1 LKDMASLLKR
11 PNKPRISRW
20 ACTRLGVRSTVC
32 NLFRLTVTMATRRFS
47 SHLPCR
53 IASLPRRDCKILE
66 GAVVRFG
73 SLATERFS
81 ARAGQCPLFHPPID
95 GVIGRPACR
104 SLEIVGAALQADGE
118 TRSAFAAS
126 SIRRR
131 SVSHG
136 PFCRT
141 RRFSQGDQ
149 RLHCG

>member
-1 LKDMASLLKR
+1 MQADLRFWHLASFVV
-11 PNKPRISRW
+11 PHHFSR
-20 ACTRLGVRSTVC
+20 
-32 NLFRLTVTMATRRFS
+32 FRR
-47 SHLPCR
+47 
-53 IASLPRRDCKILE
+53 
-66 GAVVRFG
+66 
-73 SLATERFS
+73 
-81 ARAGQCPLFHPPID
+81 ID

-104 SLEIVGAALQADGE
+104 SLEILGAALQADGE

-141 RRFSQGDQ
+141 RRISQGDQ